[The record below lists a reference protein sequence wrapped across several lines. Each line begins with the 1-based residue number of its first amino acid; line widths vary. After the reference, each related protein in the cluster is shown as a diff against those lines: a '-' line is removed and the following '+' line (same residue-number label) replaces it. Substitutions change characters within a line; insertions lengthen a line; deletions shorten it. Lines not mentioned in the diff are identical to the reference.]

1 MNDINN
7 NVYVEKAMHCIGL
20 DYEKP
25 YKRHGKLFYVPYRNH
40 YDASPGDCKNWE
52 LMCDAGYAD
61 RGCKDR
67 HGGRMYWL
75 TREGLD
81 WLGKQLGIY
90 IWDKEE

>member
-1 MNDINN
+1 MHNK
-7 NVYVEKAMHCIGL
+7 YVEMAKHCIGL

-25 YKRHGKLFYVPYRNH
+25 YKRHGRLFYTPYRNH
-40 YDASPGDCKNWE
+40 YDANPKDCKTWE
-52 LMCDAGYAD
+52 LMCDAGYAE
-61 RGCKDR
+61 RGREDG

-81 WLGKQLGIY
+81 WLGKQLEIY

>member
-20 DYEKP
+20 DHEKP
-25 YKRHGKLFYVPYRNH
+25 YKWLGKLFYMPYRNH
-40 YDASPGDCKNWE
+40 YNANPRDWKAWE

-61 RGCKDR
+61 RDRKDR
-67 HGGRMYWL
+67 NGGRMYWL

-81 WLGKQLGIY
+81 WLGKRLGIY